1 MTYSVLFIKVQKR
14 IFLML
19 QARMDIKGSSFL
31 GSAESIS
38 QLVDNSI
45 ERKAENESSTTD

>member
-14 IFLML
+14 IFLMF
-19 QARMDIKGSSFL
+19 QARMDIKESNFL

-38 QLVDNSI
+38 QLVSNSI
-45 ERKAENESSTTD
+45 ERKRQKINQ